1 MEYWRKRRR
10 KEARMTVRLLK
21 ICLYAV
27 TIVTIVAGLIGLAA
41 VVGNAVGGGAAMT
54 TLPLR
59 IDPAPSTDVQ
69 GVSGAA
75 VGTLSLDRGTLNVRS
90 GGPVYAALQCFDIL
104 LACGLWI
111 GVFLMFLR
119 LIEQI
124 GSGQPFNDV
133 AVRRLRSVGWMLIA
147 LNLWYWLRE
156 IALPPVLLSQLQ
168 ATAGEFRILPMISES
183 VDGLRSAR
191 VDGQFGFGLLVGG
204 ALALLLAE
212 AFRLGTAIREDNESI
227 L

>member
-1 MEYWRKRRR
+1 MAVSGVE
-10 KEARMTVRLLK
+10 KEARMTIRLLK
-21 ICLYAV
+21 ICLYVA

-41 VVGNAVGGGAAMT
+41 VVGNAVGGGAATT

-59 IDPAPSTDVQ
+59 IDPAPLTEVQ
-69 GVSGAA
+69 GVSGTA
-75 VGTLSLDRGTLNVRS
+75 VGTLSLDRGTLEVRS
-90 GGPVYAALQCFDIL
+90 GGPAYAALQCLDIL

-111 GVFLMFLR
+111 SIFVMILR
-119 LIEQI
+119 LVEQI
-124 GSGQPFNDV
+124 ASGQPFNNV

-147 LNLWYWLRE
+147 LNLWYWLRG

-168 ATAGEFRILPMISES
+168 TTVGEFRILPMISES
-183 VDGLRSAR
+183 ADGLRSAR

-204 ALALLLAE
+204 ALALVLAE
-212 AFRLGTAIREDNESI
+212 AFRLGAAMREDNESI

>member
-1 MEYWRKRRR
+1 
-10 KEARMTVRLLK
+10 MTVRFLK
-21 ICLYAV
+21 TCLYCATMV
-27 TIVTIVAGLIGLAA
+27 TIIASLIGLAA
-41 VVGNAVGGGAAMT
+41 VVGNAVSGGAATT
-54 TLPLR
+54 TLALR
-59 IDPAPSTDVQ
+59 IDPAPSTDVR
-69 GVSGAA
+69 GASGAA
-75 VGTLSLDRGTLNVRS
+75 VGTLSLDRGTLNVRT
-90 GGPVYAALQCFDIL
+90 GGPAYAVLQCFDIL

-111 GVFLMFLR
+111 GVFLMILR
-119 LIEQI
+119 LVEQI
-124 GSGQPFNDV
+124 ASGVPFNDA

-168 ATAGEFRILPMISES
+168 VTAGEFRILPMISGS
-183 VDGLRSAR
+183 IVGLRSAR

-227 L
+227 V